1 VGVKFRVEDGEGSGR
16 SAYVSPEHG
25 VYVAQVVPPVPPIGT
40 ESRRRIYA
48 QYAGTAGAILEG
60 LPNGAAD
67 QGVDGGTTPVEF
79 FITAEDDFDIR
90 VMGIAILIADS
101 AVAHNNFGNVN
112 ALTNGWDLSITE
124 AGDQTFLIK
133 SAKTGGQVIAQ
144 AGFSNPYGDG
154 VTTFELSNWTTNEDA
169 QTISIPINR
178 VIPGG
183 LRLARQSTDRIS
195 CFVRDDLTGLT
206 EMYVRIIGYRHYP

>member
-1 VGVKFRVEDGEGSGR
+1 VSTPIQIIDGGNTARKAVVTPDRGLL
-16 SAYVSPEHG
+16 
-25 VYVAQVVPPVPPIGT
+25 VAQTIPPVPAVGV

-48 QYAGTAGAILEG
+48 QYAGTTGAILEG
-60 LPNGAAD
+60 LPNGNAD

-79 FITAEDDFDIR
+79 FVQAEDDFDIR
-90 VMGIAILIADS
+90 VMGIAILIADT
-101 AVAHNNFGNVN
+101 AVAHNNFGNVS

-124 AGDQTFLIK
+124 AGDETFLIK

-154 VTTFELSNWTTNEDA
+154 VTTFELSNWTVNEDA

-206 EMYVRIIGYRHYP
+206 EMYVRIVGYRHYP